1 MERAFLVAVEFERR
15 SGARPVAWS
24 AEESLQELRE
34 LTTSAGALCVG
45 ELMQRRP
52 QPDPATLMGRGK
64 VNELTAAAHHAGA
77 DLILFDAELSPTQQ
91 RNLEAA
97 IGLRVLA
104 RTQLILDIFARHA
117 RTREGQ
123 LQVELAQLEYL
134 LPRLVGMGRSLSRL
148 GGGIGT
154 RGPGETKLETDRR
167 RIHQRIRGLRVAL
180 ERVRA
185 QRGQQRSQRESVP
198 LQTVALVGYTNAGK
212 STLFNRLTGAGV
224 LTSGRMFATLDPT
237 IRSLRLPSQRTVLL
251 SDTVGFLRDL
261 PYGLITA
268 FRATL
273 EEVTRA
279 SLLVLVTDAGS
290 SRRDEHEHQVEQ
302 VLHELGVDA
311 TPRLRVWNKADILRS
326 AISVPAD
333 AILLSAHTG
342 AGLAAFL
349 DRVDAALPRE
359 EWQEVRLRIPHPA
372 GPILHLLHE
381 RGEILAERHLSH
393 RVDLVARVP
402 GRLMPQLQVFRNR

>member
-1 MERAFLVAVEFERR
+1 
-15 SGARPVAWS
+15 
-24 AEESLQELRE
+24 ESLRELRE
-34 LTTSAGALCVG
+34 LATSAGAIYAG
-45 ELMQRRP
+45 ELVQHRP
-52 QPDPATLMGRGK
+52 QPDPATLIGRGK
-64 VNELTAAAHHAGA
+64 VTELTAAASHARA

-97 IGLRVLA
+97 TGVRVLA

-134 LPRLVGMGRSLSRL
+134 LPRLVGQGQSLSRL

-167 RIHQRIRGLRVAL
+167 RIHQRIRRLRLAL

-198 LQTVALVGYTNAGK
+198 LQMVALVGYTNAGK
-212 STLFNRLTGAGV
+212 STLFNRLTGADV

-279 SLLVLVTDAGS
+279 SLLVLVTDAS
-290 SRRDEHEHQVEQ
+290 ASHRDEHGRQVEQ
-302 VLHELGVDA
+302 VLHELRVDA
-311 TPRLRVWNKADILRS
+311 TPRLRVWNKADILH
-326 AISVPAD
+326 AQGVVPAD
-333 AILLSAHTG
+333 AILLSARTG
-342 AGLAAFL
+342 DGVAALL

-359 EWQEVRLRIPHPA
+359 EWLEVRLRIPHPA

-402 GRLMPQLQVFRNR
+402 GKLMPQLNAFRNR